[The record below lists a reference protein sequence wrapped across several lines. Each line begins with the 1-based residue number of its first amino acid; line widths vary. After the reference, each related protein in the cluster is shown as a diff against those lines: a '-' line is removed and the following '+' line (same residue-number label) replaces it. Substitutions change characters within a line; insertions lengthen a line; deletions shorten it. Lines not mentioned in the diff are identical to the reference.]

1 MERVQNVFGS
11 IARKYPSNRDDSII
25 KLSEKWLE
33 GKRADDEAEGLWRV
47 HDKLYDLTDF
57 IERHPGGAEWIS
69 LTKGVDITEEFE
81 THHLYGKA
89 EPLLKKFYVR
99 DAKAPRNYKFNYA
112 ENGFYRTLKRRV
124 ADMLPDLDH
133 KPKRISDIISDLML
147 GLLFATSVLAAK
159 DNNFYLALLAGI
171 FLNCQLVIAHNYFHR
186 KDNWRMFWFNL
197 TLLNYTE
204 WRISHALSH
213 HLYTN
218 SYYDME
224 ISMFEPHLQ
233 WLPRPKTLKQKFFS
247 CILSPVVWS
256 LIGLMATVYRTIGY
270 FKNLV
275 TFRWDHLIPL
285 ALPITMF
292 YFGQRDL
299 LVVLKLWFVI
309 TSMSSFLV
317 GVFGL
322 NAGHH
327 HPDVTHE
334 GDELPKGMDF
344 GVFQMNAVIDR
355 NDIKQS
361 HFIALVTFG
370 HHTLHHLFPTLDH
383 GLLPQLHDVF
393 ISTCKDFELELREY
407 PWWPLIVGQFQQLVR
422 TKPKSLKE
430 LKQKDI

>member
-1 MERVQNVFGS
+1 MERVQTVFGS
-11 IARKYPSNRDDSII
+11 IARKYPTNRDESII
-25 KLSEKWLE
+25 KLSQSWLE
-33 GKRADDEAEGLWRV
+33 TKRIDDEAEGLWRV

-89 EPLLKKFYVR
+89 EPLLKKFYIR
-99 DAKAPRNYKFNYA
+99 DAKSPRNYKFTYA
-112 ENGFYRTLKRRV
+112 DNGFYRTLKRRV
-124 ADMLPDLDH
+124 ADMLPDLDN
-133 KPKRISDIISDLML
+133 KPKKISNMISDLML
-147 GLLFATSVLAAK
+147 SLVFATSVLAAK
-159 DNNFYLALLAGI
+159 DNNFYLALLAGT
-171 FLNCQLVIAHNYFHR
+171 FLNFQLVIAHNYFHR
-186 KDNWRMFWFNL
+186 KDNWRMFCFNL

-224 ISMFEPHLQ
+224 ITMFEPHLQ
-233 WLPRPKTLKQKFFS
+233 WLPRPKTLTQKIS
-247 CILSPVVWS
+247 SWILSPVVWS
-256 LIGLMATVYRTIGY
+256 LIGIMATVYRIIGY
-270 FKNLV
+270 FKNIV
-275 TFRWDHLIPL
+275 KFRWDHLL
-285 ALPITMF
+285 ALTLPIAMF
-292 YFGQRDL
+292 YFGQRDIWI
-299 LVVLKLWFVI
+299 VLKLWFVI
-309 TSMSSFLV
+309 TSMCSFLV

-355 NDIKQS
+355 NDIKNS

-383 GLLPQLHDVF
+383 GLLPQLHEVF
-393 ISTCKDFELELREY
+393 ISTCKDFEIELREY
-407 PWWPLIVGQFQQLVR
+407 PWWPLIVGQFQQLAR

-430 LKQKDI
+430 SKQKDL